1 MKFGWSVTRRQSWDS
16 WDIVHRV
23 EAAFSGLRGLPTHLA
38 LAPPALSI
46 FDKISEKDDNVRRV
60 HNEHY
65 LHLEAK
71 MTILIGARDLRQRLA
86 EILGKVG
93 FGGDVAVVERSGKP
107 MAAIIPIEMY
117 RQLIA
122 EREARFAVIR
132 EIQENAPDL
141 PEDKIE
147 AIVAETIRKV
157 REQNETGGS

>member
-1 MKFGWSVTRRQSWDS
+1 
-16 WDIVHRV
+16 
-23 EAAFSGLRGLPTHLA
+23 
-38 LAPPALSI
+38 
-46 FDKISEKDDNVRRV
+46 
-60 HNEHY
+60 
-65 LHLEAK
+65 

-132 EIQENAPDL
+132 EIQENTPDL
-141 PEDKIE
+141 PEEQIKS
-147 AIVAETIRKV
+147 IVAETIREV
-157 REQNETGGS
+157 RGQNETGGS